1 MESSLDFTINF
12 IKGESFNVSSGIPST
27 GDFLFILLAILSAIA
42 LIIALVAIVKRKKI
56 FSIFSTICVIALMCP
71 ICISL
76 ASANTLV
83 ANSVNAVV
91 ETDGTLVIDDVQIT
105 NNNDGATVVNAMSAQ
120 EINNTNN
127 AEWTTTID
135 NNTYKFKADNQKVNT
150 NFEIAAKSSKSV
162 KISTNMD
169 SNTALSLLD
178 KPSIKLTL
186 YISEYAADRI
196 KYSGNY
202 ASVNG
207 ALAGTDALGN
217 TLTTDNISFPKD
229 PTKDVGIF
237 YFLWEG
243 AHGTRLY
250 DNDKIYKNDHSSV
263 ESPEKWIAAGGGP
276 EQAHHFWGE
285 PLYGYYTTKDEW
297 IFRKHCQML
306 TDAKIDYLLFDT
318 TNRATYQDRFEI
330 LLNVWKE
337 YRDQGFNVPKLAF
350 YTHTNS
356 LDTMCD
362 LYDNVYQK
370 HPEAKDL
377 WYRINGKPMIV
388 GNNTN
393 EAKDGLKVS
402 TISEPAEKYSG
413 NTTYDELKEYFTIKD
428 AQWPNEPKR
437 NNSWP
442 WIEFDRYM
450 TNEAIY
456 QDETGQDMVANIS
469 VAQHNKT
476 VTFSATAW
484 YGEDDRTRS
493 FHDGSN
499 DPAPDAFTKGYNT
512 AQQWEWFLK
521 NHKNVPHLFLTGWNE
536 WVAQRQNATA
546 WKHPEWPI
554 CFVDCADPNNSR
566 DIEPMKGGYNDNYY
580 MQMINYMRKYK
591 GVEDRVNV
599 GEKTTININGDFNQW
614 DNNKITAEYKDFK
627 GDTKHR
633 DAVGFGDIQYTNNTG
648 RNDITEMKV
657 AHDNNKIYFYLECAD
672 TIVEGPNKNVLFIN
686 TKDDQANWNGYTY
699 AINLHGDGIISKCN
713 GGWSWTDI
721 GQAEFKQENNKVM
734 LSLNYRDLELQKYRD
749 GLIDIEFKW
758 ADNFQ
763 GEGDIVSFYK
773 DGDVAPF
780 GRMNF
785 VYSDVN

>member
-1 MESSLDFTINF
+1 MDNTLDLAINF
-12 IKGESFNVSSGIPST
+12 IKGDSFYSSSSTPLT
-27 GDFLFILLAILSAIA
+27 GDLSLYILIALLLLAVIVTVISIIKKKKFLGIFSSVIVLA
-42 LIIALVAIVKRKKI
+42 LII
-56 FSIFSTICVIALMCP
+56 P
-71 ICISL
+71 ISL
-76 ASANTLV
+76 NVANANTT
-83 ANSVNAVV
+83 ATNVNAKI
-91 ETDGTLVIDDVQIT
+91 ETDGSINIDDTEIT
-105 NNNDGATVVNAMSAQ
+105 NNNDGVTKVVSLSAT
-120 EINNTNN
+120 EYNNTNN
-127 AEWTTTID
+127 ADWTLTID
-135 NNTYKFKADNQKVNT
+135 NQKYTFKANNQKIGT
-150 NFEIAAKSSKSV
+150 QFEIAAHSTKNV

-169 SNTALSLLD
+169 SDTALSLID
-178 KPSIKLTL
+178 KATIKISLSIK
-186 YISEYAADRI
+186 EYEADRQQ
-196 KYSGNY
+196 YSGSY
-202 ASVNG
+202 SPVNG
-207 ALAGTDALGN
+207 ALAGKDAFGN
-217 TLTTDNISFPKD
+217 VLTTDSKTYPIDK
-229 PTKDVGIF
+229 TKDVGIF

-243 AHGTRLY
+243 AHGTGLY
-250 DNDKIYKNDHSSV
+250 DNDKIYKSDHSSI

-285 PLYGYYTTKDEW
+285 PLYGYYTTTDEW
-297 IFRKHCQML
+297 VFRKHCQML

-362 LYDNVYQK
+362 LYDNVYKK
-370 HPEAKDL
+370 HPEANDL

-393 EAKDGLKVS
+393 EIKDGLKVS
-402 TISEPAEKYSG
+402 TISEQPEKYSS

-450 TNEAIY
+450 TDDAIY
-456 QDETGQDMVANIS
+456 QDENGHDMVANIS

-476 VTFSATAW
+476 VTFSSTAW

-493 FHDGSN
+493 YHDGSN
-499 DPAPDAFTKGYNT
+499 DPAPDAYTKGYNT

-599 GEKTTININGDFNQW
+599 GEKTTIDINGDFSQW
-614 DNNKITAEYKDFK
+614 NNNKITAKYEDFK
-627 GDTKHR
+627 DDTKHR
-633 DAVGFGDIQYTNNTG
+633 DAIGFGNTVYKNDTG
-648 RNDITEMKV
+648 RNDFTHTRV
-657 AHDNNKIYFYLECAD
+657 THDNDHIYFYLECAGNILD
-672 TIVEGPNKNVLFIN
+672 GPNKDVLFIN
-686 TKDDQANWNGYTY
+686 TKDNQDNWEGYTY
-699 AINLHGDGIISKCN
+699 AINLHGDGVISKCN
-713 GGWSWTDI
+713 GGWDWTDI
-721 GQAEFKQENNKVM
+721 GSIDYKIFNNKMM
-734 LSLNYRDLELQKYRD
+734 LSIPYNKIGLQKYND

-763 GEGDIVSFYK
+763 GKGDIMSFYQ

-785 VYSDVN
+785 VYSDVA